1 MSTVSIV
8 FHFPH
13 DRTQCVNVPA
23 LSVESGLQKY
33 FLSSKTKQGNSKQNK
48 TKGERKLIILHANAR
63 KGIAIGGVCMCVS
76 VSACYFFSHHLIF
89 LNTIMNIKL
98 CMAVENCIYASKRW
112 YRTASSQDSLPTM
125 CCLLNLADHR

>member
-1 MSTVSIV
+1 MCQRSSLVSGIW
-8 FHFPH
+8 
-13 DRTQCVNVPA
+13 T
-23 LSVESGLQKY
+23 
-33 FLSSKTKQGNSKQNK
+33 SKIFFVLENKTRQFKTKQNK